1 MGEFDSVKQAN
12 VILLLRGER
21 FSGCDL
27 PDDSSRSVPS
37 ASSMTTNAQAWQG
50 VGTQATGVADDLD
63 SALTQ
68 LLKGWEGKA
77 ADEFSKNVEKV
88 VAFARAI
95 AHHADSDNQAPVEAG
110 ASSFAPASTDRGY
123 KQVFTDFGAHITTY
137 TGTSKAPGL
146 PWQKGNGWWW
156 KWYDNPLHFN
166 YEVRDDGGVVHG
178 DINGDGFVDFMR
190 SHNIQTDDAS
200 DFLVSH
206 PLPKD
211 WDEAVKAFEAK
222 EYNTSEQ
229 NECRQAGNDLAAKYQ
244 DLTKSMSAAPQA
256 PTLSST
262 GGMPDTGGSRC
273 WWSRWRRRGGGG
285 GGFGGGGSVGGVS
298 GSGAAGNHFASPDL
312 GGTGGTDL
320 GGSSGGTD
328 LGGRGHGFGTVY
340 GGTGG
345 RRQRRHGSRRRGNG
359 GVGTGG
365 GSYGTGTGGTS
376 VSGGSYGSGSGS
388 YGSGDGSYGPG
399 PYGSGGSGGRLVR
412 GGRFRIDVGRGGL
425 LRGGAGGSYGHGSST
440 TCRTARFV
448 SVAGGQTGPPTSTP
462 AATWPATR
470 QRGSGNQRSRWRCVR
485 DVECRRLVWLGG
497 RRLERPRRRHG
508 VGRDRRFRRV
518 VGAGGAGSSGSGLGG
533 GSLGGG
539 GSAGGNLAA
548 LGAGGSTAGGGAGTS
563 GTGRPG
569 GGAGSGSG
577 GGSAGGGMMAP
588 MMGGGGAGGQ
598 ASEHQTW
605 LIEDEDIWGA
615 RDDDAAPPVIG
626 GSI

>member
-95 AHHADSDNQAPVEAG
+95 AHHADSDNQAPAEGG

-262 GGMPDTGGSRC
+262 GGMPDTGG
-273 WWSRWRRRGGGG
+273 
-285 GGFGGGGSVGGVS
+285 
-298 GSGAAGNHFASPDL
+298 
-312 GGTGGTDL
+312 
-320 GGSSGGTD
+320 
-328 LGGRGHGFGTVY
+328 
-340 GGTGG
+340 
-345 RRQRRHGSRRRGNG
+345 
-359 GVGTGG
+359 
-365 GSYGTGTGGTS
+365 
-376 VSGGSYGSGSGS
+376 
-388 YGSGDGSYGPG
+388 
-399 PYGSGGSGGRLVR
+399 
-412 GGRFRIDVGRGGL
+412 
-425 LRGGAGGSYGHGSST
+425 
-440 TCRTARFV
+440 
-448 SVAGGQTGPPTSTP
+448 
-462 AATWPATR
+462 
-470 QRGSGNQRSRWRCVR
+470 
-485 DVECRRLVWLGG
+485 
-497 RRLERPRRRHG
+497 
-508 VGRDRRFRRV
+508 
-518 VGAGGAGSSGSGLGG
+518 
-533 GSLGGG
+533 LGGG
-539 GSAGGNLAA
+539 GARRR
-548 LGAGGSTAGGGAGTS
+548 
-563 GTGRPG
+563 GRWVRRRRERRRCQWIRCR
-569 GGAGSGSG
+569 
-577 GGSAGGGMMAP
+577 
-588 MMGGGGAGGQ
+588 GQ
-598 ASEHQTW
+598 PLRLT
-605 LIEDEDIWGA
+605 
-615 RDDDAAPPVIG
+615 
-626 GSI
+626 